1 MRQYTVEQSSLNFTW
16 TFERMLPSLP
26 GPGSPAFAELCKGL
40 HPFGITPTTVTVDA
54 PSTRLA
60 DLNLGIGLL
69 NNRVTARI
77 SSVALE
83 LVVRELL
90 VGDEE
95 KLIPITEQ
103 LFVALKEI
111 DPDVV
116 QGHAAL
122 RTYSHLKMAPG
133 EYELLLH
140 EHTRVLE
147 GTSGFAPYAIIYDVK
162 PEPDSKATE
171 LKVTIAKSLA
181 YADSLFLD
189 ITANYI
195 GPIAP
200 SDLAQQMNVDSERI
214 VEMLGLRE
222 QTDAQESKES

>member
-1 MRQYTVEQSSLNFTW
+1 MREYTVEQSSLDFKW

-26 GPGSPAFAELCKGL
+26 GPGSPAFAELCKAL
-40 HPFGITPTTVTVDA
+40 HPYGITPTTVTVDA
-54 PSTRLA
+54 PSIRLA

-69 NNRVTARI
+69 NNRVIVKI

-83 LVVRELL
+83 LIVRELL

-103 LFVALKEI
+103 LFAALKEI
-111 DPDVV
+111 DADVV
-116 QGHAAL
+116 QGHASL
-122 RTYSHLKMAPG
+122 RAYSHLKMAPG
-133 EYELLLH
+133 EYELLLR
-140 EHTRVLE
+140 EHTRLSE
-147 GTSGFAPYAIIYDVK
+147 GTSAFAPYAIIYDVK
-162 PEPDSKATE
+162 PEPDSKAKE

-181 YADSLFLD
+181 YQDSLFLD
-189 ITANYI
+189 ITVDYI

-200 SDLAQQMNVDSERI
+200 SDLAQQWNVDTERV

-222 QTDAQESKES
+222 QTDTQENKES